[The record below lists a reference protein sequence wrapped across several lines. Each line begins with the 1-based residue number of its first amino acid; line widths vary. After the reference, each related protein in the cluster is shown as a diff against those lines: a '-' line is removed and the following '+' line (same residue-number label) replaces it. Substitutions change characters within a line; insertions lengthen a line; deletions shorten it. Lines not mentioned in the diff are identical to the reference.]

1 MSKFFVK
8 FKIALKQNLIAF
20 LLVFSWFFGNFLFLL
35 FWTPQSIIRILS
47 LLFLLRSD
55 PGQWC
60 VFYQTYTE
68 LVIFGLVVGVIT
80 VDLFHKFKPEE
91 ACEKIAAKQED
102 HNLIVGWSHIGQ
114 RVWNYLRKKGE
125 SCVLLEKDPQ
135 KVEHLVNEEEPV
147 ITSSPVE
154 MENLKKANI
163 RKAKRVFVLVGDLV
177 TETTVSHHTRSL
189 NNTCELICRIF
200 HDKVA
205 EVLKKLITLIML
217 FLPQNMLLKTSLKK

>member
-1 MSKFFVK
+1 M
-8 FKIALKQNLIAF
+8 
-20 LLVFSWFFGNFLFLL
+20 
-35 FWTPQSIIRILS
+35 
-47 LLFLLRSD
+47 
-55 PGQWC
+55 
-60 VFYQTYTE
+60 
-68 LVIFGLVVGVIT
+68 
-80 VDLFHKFKPEE
+80 DLFHKFKPEE

-147 ITSSPVE
+147 ITGSPVE

-205 EVLKKLITLIML
+205 EVLKKTYNIDYVISTSKYASENIIKEIEEEGYQNLLIFGENHISRRLEEELRRRQISFETKEV
-217 FLPQNMLLKTSLKK
+217 PTSNILQKIECTDRLAIKRQIA